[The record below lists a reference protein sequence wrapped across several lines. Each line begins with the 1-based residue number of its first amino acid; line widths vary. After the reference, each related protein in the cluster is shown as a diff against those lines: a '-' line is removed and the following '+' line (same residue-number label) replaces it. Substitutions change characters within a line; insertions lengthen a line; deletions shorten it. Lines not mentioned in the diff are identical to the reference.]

1 MSRRTLAALAA
12 LCALL
17 LIPGRSAR
25 AADASGYRIEVDV
38 TNQITTVYRLE
49 DGSVARQMIC
59 STGANDATPRGDFK
73 LQVSH
78 PLDRQDWYFIG
89 KYQCYV
95 KYPTRIQGAIL
106 FHSLPYADREMT
118 SVDMEALEQLG
129 SATSHGCV
137 RLHWRDAKWIARNC
151 PDGTETRIFTGEARQ
166 DGLRELLKEKS
177 YTGAL
182 GESYADF
189 IAQIEDDGK
198 RKP

>member
-1 MSRRTLAALAA
+1 MSRRTLAVLAA

-17 LIPGRSAR
+17 LVSGRTAR
-25 AADASGYRIEVDV
+25 AADAGEYRIEVDV
-38 TNQITTVYRLE
+38 TNQITTVYRTE

-59 STGANDATPRGDFK
+59 STGTNDATPRGDFR

-95 KYPTRIQGAIL
+95 KYPTRIKGAIL
-106 FHSLPYADREMT
+106 FHSLPYADRDIT
-118 SVDMEALEQLG
+118 SVDQEALEQLG
-129 SATSHGCV
+129 SAASHGCI

-151 PDGTETRIFTGEARQ
+151 PDGTETRIFNGETRQ
-166 DGLRELLKEKS
+166 DALRELLKEKS

-182 GESYADF
+182 GEGYADF
-189 IAQIEDDGK
+189 IACIETDEDQT
-198 RKP
+198 P